1 MRYTLSIQTLYDM
14 PILLPSLEEQEYIG
28 NIFSTIDRK
37 IELNRSINH
46 NLPILDHSLKGA
58 EVRPAA

>member
-46 NLPILDHSLKGA
+46 NLATLVRSLEGG
-58 EVRPAA
+58 EVSRVA

>member
-46 NLPILDHSLKGA
+46 NLETPDRSLGA
-58 EVRPAA
+58 EAIHCAA